1 MLSEQLSPSEFI
13 TQDPRYGF
21 PLFGPSRILGVS
33 IATLER
39 FYRDFTEMV
48 DKKTRKRIAENLGY
62 EVGLG
67 QATTLS
73 GLYAFPS
80 PSEHLHAGSRL
91 RSFTGYC
98 HEHITSLETTPGG
111 KLVRFTGLWTES
123 FETIVFL
130 KASGRKNKGY
140 AKRPVCLSLCAI
152 LSGYASA
159 VFGEKILV
167 RETACQA
174 MGAAN
179 CHFEGRPA
187 TAWAHGEAPPY
198 MADENEETLKCNITK
213 LREILGLEK
222 GHPPAAPFFT
232 PASPVCRAP
241 SFRTVLDRTDKVA
254 PTDATVLILGESGSG
269 KEVVARRIHAVSR
282 RNQAPFLAINCA
294 ALPPELLESELFGH
308 IRGAFT
314 GAEKTKTGLFVSAG
328 KGTIFLDEIGDM
340 PLRVQGKLLRALQ
353 EREVRP
359 VGGLEDIPVKA
370 RIVAATNR
378 NLAAMARDGS
388 FRQDLYYRLAVFPIT
403 LPSLTQRQ
411 EDILPLAHAALQKRA
426 PDHSGFTPAAENALM
441 SHPWP
446 GNIRELENWVEHG
459 LILAGDEPIDTAHF
473 PDAHL
478 AAPPVTDSIDGD
490 LPSLETLTH
499 RYIDKVLAH
508 TGGNKKET
516 AHILGIGT
524 ATLWRHLKKTPPTSR
539 G

>member
-1 MLSEQLSPSEFI
+1 MPSKPFSPSELI
-13 TQDPRYGF
+13 TKDPRYGF

-48 DKKTRKRIAENLGY
+48 DKKTRNRIAKNLGY

-73 GLYAFPS
+73 GLYAFSS

-98 HEHITSLETTPGG
+98 HEHITSLDITPEG

-123 FETIVFL
+123 FETAVYL
-130 KASGRKNKGY
+130 KANSRKNKGY

-159 VFGEKILV
+159 VFGEKIVV

-174 MGAAN
+174 MGTTN
-179 CHFEGRPA
+179 CHFEGKPA

-198 MADENEETLKCNITK
+198 MDDESDHALESNITK

-222 GHPPAAPFFT
+222 NRAPAPPFFT
-232 PASPVCRAP
+232 PTAPVCKAPNFRA
-241 SFRTVLDRTDKVA
+241 VLDRTDKVA

-269 KEVVARRIHAVSR
+269 KEVVARRIHAGSR
-282 RNQAPFLAINCA
+282 RNRAPFLAINCA

-308 IRGAFT
+308 VRGAFT
-314 GAEKTKTGLFVSAG
+314 GAEKTKKGLFVSAG
-328 KGTIFLDEIGDM
+328 EGTIFLDEIGDM
-340 PLRVQGKLLRALQ
+340 PLPVQGKLLRALQ

-378 NLAAMARDGS
+378 DLAAMAREGS
-388 FRQDLYYRLAVFPIT
+388 FRQDLYYRLSVFPIS
-403 LPSLTQRQ
+403 LPSLAERK
-411 EDILPLAHAALQKRA
+411 EDILPLAHAALKKRA
-426 PDHSGFTPAAENALM
+426 PDHPGFSATAENALL

-446 GNIRELENWVEHG
+446 GNVRELENWVEHG
-459 LILAGDEPIDTAHF
+459 LILAGDDLIDAPHLPETHQTTA
-473 PDAHL
+473 PA
-478 AAPPVTDSIDGD
+478 DSIDGD
-490 LPSLETLTH
+490 LPSLEALTH
-499 RYIDKVLAH
+499 RYIDKVLTH

-524 ATLWRHLKKTPPTSR
+524 ATLWRHLKKTPPAFK